1 MTNGGSTPVGDERR
15 GRKRSRT
22 TVVIDHLLSRGPLTA
37 QLATG
42 AADCD
47 GAEPWVSVLRVL
59 HHTAPSI
66 LEGHLTWLVAGD
78 EDDHHRSCPSIA
90 VEDQTR
96 ILIRAL
102 EGDALDEVVIRALE
116 QPWDAGIVPDDDAAI
131 ARYASELRTERRPHG
146 GRTLRPPGL
155 GPGAAPR
162 RLSGSTVSRR
172 PLPGRVPPS
181 CPPSR

>member
-1 MTNGGSTPVGDERR
+1 MDMTNGGSTPVGDERR

-131 ARYASELRTERRPHG
+131 ARYASELRTVTADQPDASPFVALARSADHMADELFD
-146 GRTLRPPGL
+146 LRGSDL
-155 GPGAAPR
+155 APR
-162 RLSGSTVSRR
+162 RVG
-172 PLPGRVPPS
+172 
-181 CPPSR
+181 